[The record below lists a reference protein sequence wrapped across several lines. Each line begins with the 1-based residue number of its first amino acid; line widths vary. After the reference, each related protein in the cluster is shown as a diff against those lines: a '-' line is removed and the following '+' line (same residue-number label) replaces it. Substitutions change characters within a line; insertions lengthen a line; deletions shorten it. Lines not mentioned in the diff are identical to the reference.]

1 MTYAKLNVN
10 EVLQFGSDDDSVAL
24 APVGTA
30 LPASLDAELDKAF
43 VEVGWINEDGMTF
56 APDDSVDKRKAHQG
70 HRIYRTVMTDS
81 STDFKFVALQAN
93 LQTLALQWHVKS
105 SKKDAGGKFSTHVLS
120 NARTIDAYAIVVKA
134 YANGHSYIWAS
145 SRFEV
150 GERDDYKIS
159 ATDDAATQV
168 SGTFAAD
175 IVFITD
181 DPAYEAAATPP
192 APPGP

>member
-1 MTYAKLNVN
+1 MTYAKLNVA
-10 EVLQFGSDDDSVAL
+10 EVLQFGSDDDAVAL

-30 LPASLDAELDKAF
+30 LPTTLEAALDPAF

-81 STDFKFVALQAN
+81 STDFKFIALQAN
-93 LQTLALQWHVKS
+93 LHNLALQWKIKS
-105 SKKDAGGKFSTHVLS
+105 STKDAGGKFSTHVLS
-120 NARTIDAYAIVVKA
+120 NARDIDAYAIVAKA
-134 YANGHSYIWAS
+134 FANGHSYIWAC

-150 GERDDYKIS
+150 GERDEYKIS

-168 SGTFAAD
+168 SGTFADD

-181 DPAYEAAATPP
+181 DPAFAAA
-192 APPGP
+192 